1 MNAKD
6 KAEILFP
13 EIKKSISDYTE
24 KYPKRNLKE
33 GAIVTRFA
41 PSPTGFVHAGAL
53 FTALVSERIAHQT
66 EGGVFFLRIE
76 DTDKKREVEG
86 TVEEIVKTLLQF
98 GIKID
103 EGEGVGGS
111 YAPYLQ
117 SERKEI
123 YKTFAKHLVENDL
136 AYPCFCTAEELDEI
150 RKEQENLKIRP
161 GYYGKWAKCRH
172 LAEEEIEKN
181 LAENKPFVLRLRAD
195 KNFLKENFEF
205 SDKAKGSVSVT
216 ENDLDIVLIK
226 TDGLPTYHFAHLV
239 DDYLMGTTLVI
250 RSDEWLSSLGI
261 HLQLFRTFGFKAPK
275 YAHIS
280 PILKLDN
287 GNKRKLSKRK
297 DPEAAVEY
305 YFQEGYPKQAIVEY
319 FLNIAN
325 SDFEPWRREN
335 PFSPNENFE
344 IKLSKFSKSGAL
356 FDLEK
361 FLNVSKEI
369 IAKMTVAEIYPL
381 LSAWAEKYDL
391 ELKEKLEK
399 EEEYFKVIL
408 NIERNGDKPRKDFG
422 KWSDVKESVSFFFD
436 DWFLEKPKEFLVNNE
451 EEIEVRKKYA
461 EHLEAVFN
469 LNSKEEWFED
479 LKVFGEENGYTFDR
493 KAFKENSEHYKG
505 AVGDLAMILRI
516 ALSGRKQTP
525 DLFEMMKVMGRERVE
540 KRFLEEK

>member
-1 MNAKD
+1 MNTEE
-6 KAEILFP
+6 KAEKLFP
-13 EIKKSISDYTE
+13 NITKKIADFEE
-24 KYPKRNLKE
+24 KYPKRNLPE

-53 FTALVSERIAHQT
+53 FTALVSERIAHQSN
-66 EGGVFFLRIE
+66 GIFFLRIE
-76 DTDKKREVEG
+76 DTDKKREVENG
-86 TVEEIVKTLLQF
+86 VQDIVDTLLNF

-103 EGEGVGGS
+103 EGEGVGGD

-123 YKTFAKHLVENDL
+123 YQTFAKHLVEKDL
-136 AYPCFCTAEELDEI
+136 AYPCFCTAEELAEL
-150 RKEQENLKIRP
+150 RKDQEDLKIRP

-172 LAEEEIEKN
+172 LEEETVAKN

-195 KNFLKENFEF
+195 KNSLGESFEF
-205 SDKAKGSVSVT
+205 SDKAKGKVSVT

-239 DDYLMGTTLVI
+239 DDYLMGTTLVV

-305 YFQEGYPKQAIVEY
+305 YAKEGYPNQTIVEY

-325 SDFEPWRREN
+325 SGFEPWRREN
-335 PFSPNENFE
+335 PFLPNEDFE

-356 FDLEK
+356 FDLDK
-361 FLNVSKEI
+361 FLNVSKEVI
-369 IAKMTVAEIYPL
+369 SKMTVEEIYPL
-381 LSAWAEKYDL
+381 LYSWAEKHDV
-391 ELKEKLEK
+391 ELKEKMETEEK
-399 EEEYFKVIL
+399 YFKDIL
-408 NIERNGDKPRKDFG
+408 NIERGGEKPRKDFG
-422 KWSDVKESVSFFFD
+422 KWSDVRESVEFFFD
-436 DWFLEKPKEFLVNNE
+436 DWFLASSSEFSADSSEEK
-451 EEIEVRKKYA
+451 EVRKKYK
-461 EHLEAVFN
+461 EHLDVVWN
-469 LNSKEEWFED
+469 LSDKESWFED
-479 LKVFGEENGYTFDR
+479 LKTFGENNGYTFDR
-493 KAFKENSEHYKG
+493 KAFKENPSNFKG
-505 AVGDLAMILRI
+505 TVGDLAMILRI
-516 ALSGRKQTP
+516 ALTGRKRTP

-540 KRFLEEK
+540 KRLLGG

>member
-493 KAFKENSEHYKG
+493 KAFKENPEHYKG
-505 AVGDLAMILRI
+505 TVGDLAMILRI